1 MMQKFF
7 SLYFL
12 VFCSIILSNKPLL
25 SQKVSMKERTPF
37 MYVGA
42 YILGNY
48 NLHSSNFTQ
57 LGNFPN
63 CCPQFTSGSGFGLA
77 YGGVIQFPIQEGFL
91 FETRL
96 GLSDVGATLK
106 KTENIGNTLVRRSVA
121 PFDTV
126 TQTATVEHTIDS
138 RIQLFTIE
146 PSVRKQFLL
155 PNLYG
160 QLGISV
166 GVPISANFDQREQL
180 ITPTSATFSDGR
192 TIRNEFVEQ
201 AIPDVTSLFLTGV
214 VGLSYKLPIGKHN
227 SINPEIRY
235 QYPFTSIAAVDWKPS
250 TLQFGAS
257 VLFGILPPIE
267 KVNKKD
273 TLYFRDTIIVE
284 DINAKSESVV
294 KVNEKVETE
303 TINTEELELTKYLV
317 YEEYKKILPKIAK
330 LDLALDFN
338 GVNPDGSRTKTPT
351 IVIEETEQIELFPLL
366 PQVFFAEN
374 SSVLS
379 NSNQKI
385 LNANDINSFDENGLP
400 RMTLDIHSQLLN
412 IIGARMKAKSG
423 NITIIGHNNT
433 VGEEGKN
440 KSIALERAEV
450 AKKYLTTVWQ
460 IDPSRIQ
467 TKSQNLPS
475 KPSNNTTNDGQEEN
489 RRIEITSNNF
499 DILQPLKLRT
509 ITKTATPPTIEILPS
524 VQSEVGL
531 QNWAVDVVQKEKV
544 IRNIQGKN
552 TTPEKILWNILEE
565 PVPLLD
571 EKATI
576 TLSVADNQGVRKK
589 TEQSLTIQQL
599 TIRKKR
605 FEMKDD
611 KRIER
616 YSLILFD
623 FNKADLSAENK
634 AIGLMIRDAIKPNST
649 VTIAGYADRQGLPD
663 YNRDLAKRR
672 CEAVKTYLG
681 LDDSKVTIN
690 AIGSDELLFNNDL
703 AEGRSYSRTV
713 QVIIETPVVE

>member
-1 MMQKFF
+1 MQKIY
-7 SLYFL
+7 SCILL
-12 VFCSIILSNKPLL
+12 VICLILSSFNV
-25 SQKVSMKERTPF
+25 SNAQKISMKERVPF

-48 NLHSSNFTQ
+48 NMHSANFTQ

-63 CCPQFTSGSGFGLA
+63 CCPQFSSGTGFGLA

-106 KTENIGNTLVRRSVA
+106 RSEDIGNTLVRRTVA
-121 PFDTV
+121 PFDTI

-146 PSVRKQFLL
+146 PSVRKEIFI

-160 QLGISV
+160 QLGLSV
-166 GVPISANFDQREQL
+166 GIPISSNFDQREQL
-180 ITPTSATFSDGR
+180 ITPTTSTFVDGR
-192 TIRNEFVEQ
+192 TIRNEFVNQ
-201 AIPDVTSLFLTGV
+201 AIPDVTSLFITGV
-214 VGLSYKLPIGKHN
+214 AGLSYRLPIGKYN
-227 SINPEIRY
+227 SINPEVRY
-235 QYPFTSIAAVDWKPS
+235 QYPFTSIAAVDWKPA

-257 VLFGILPPIE
+257 LLIGILPPIE
-267 KVNKKD
+267 KVYKQD

-284 DINAKSESVV
+284 DVTAKAESIV

-303 TINTEELELTKYLV
+303 RIDTEELELTKYLV
-317 YEEYKKILPKIAK
+317 YEEYKRILPKVAMLNLT
-330 LDLALDFN
+330 LDYN
-338 GVNPDGSRTKTPT
+338 GVNPDGSRTKNPT

-366 PQVFFAEN
+366 PQIFFQDN
-374 SSVLS
+374 SSILTA
-379 NSNQKI
+379 SNQKLI
-385 LNANDINSFDENGLP
+385 SNTETTSFDENGLP
-400 RMTLDIHSQLLN
+400 RQTLDIHSQLLN
-412 IIGARMKAKSG
+412 IVGSRMKSKPGST
-423 NITIIGHNNT
+423 ITLIGHNNT
-433 VGEEGKN
+433 IGDEGKN
-440 KSIALERAEV
+440 KAIALERAEV
-450 AKKYLTTVWQ
+450 AKKYLTSVWQ
-460 IDPSRIQ
+460 IEPNRIQ
-467 TKSQNLPS
+467 TKAQNLPT

-489 RRIEITSNNF
+489 RRVEFTSNNF
-499 DILQPLKLRT
+499 DILQPLKLQT
-509 ITKTATPPTIEILPS
+509 ITKSATPPTIEILPKAT
-524 VQSEVGL
+524 SEVGV
-531 QNWAVDVVQKEKV
+531 QNWEIDVVQKDKS
-544 IRNIQGKN
+544 IRNIRGKN
-552 TTPEKILWNILEE
+552 ATPEKILWNILEE

-576 TLSVADNQGVRKK
+576 TFTATDVQGLRKS
-589 TEQSLTIQQL
+589 TEQSLSIQQL

-649 VTIAGYADRQGLPD
+649 VTIAGYADRQGQPE

-672 CEAVKTYLG
+672 CDAVKTFLG
-681 LDDSKVTIN
+681 LDDSRVTIK

-713 QVIIETPVVE
+713 QVIIETPVEE

>member
-1 MMQKFF
+1 MQKIY
-7 SLYFL
+7 SSFL
-12 VFCSIILSNKPLL
+12 VVVCFILSSFNIANA
-25 SQKVSMKERTPF
+25 QKISMKERVPF

-48 NLHSSNFTQ
+48 NMHSANFTQ

-63 CCPQFTSGSGFGLA
+63 CCPQFSSGTGFGLA

-106 KTENIGNTLVRRSVA
+106 RSEDIGNTLVRRSVA
-121 PFDTV
+121 PFDTI

-146 PSVRKQFLL
+146 PSVRKEIFI

-160 QLGISV
+160 QLGLSV
-166 GVPISANFDQREQL
+166 GIPISSNFDQREQL
-180 ITPTSATFSDGR
+180 ITPTTSTFVDGR
-192 TIRNEFVEQ
+192 TIRNEFTEQ
-201 AIPDVTSLFLTGV
+201 AIPDVSTLFFTGV
-214 VGLSYKLPIGKHN
+214 AGLSYKLPIGKYN
-227 SINPEIRY
+227 SINPEVRY
-235 QYPFTSIAAVDWKPS
+235 QYPFNSIAAVDWKPA

-257 VLFGILPPIE
+257 LLIGILPPIE
-267 KVNKKD
+267 KVYKQD

-284 DINAKSESVV
+284 DVTAKSESIV

-303 TINTEELELTKYLV
+303 RINTEELELTKYLV
-317 YEEYKKILPKIAK
+317 YEEYKRILPKVALLNLT
-330 LDLALDFN
+330 LDYN
-338 GVNPDGSRTKTPT
+338 GVNPDGTRTKNPT

-366 PQVFFAEN
+366 PQVFFQDN
-374 SSVLS
+374 SSVMTT
-379 NSNQKI
+379 SNQKI
-385 LNANDINSFDENGLP
+385 ISNTETTTFDENGLP
-400 RMTLDIHSQLLN
+400 RQTLDIHSQLLN
-412 IIGARMKAKSG
+412 IIGSRMKAKPGST
-423 NITIIGHNNT
+423 ITLIGHNNT
-433 VGEEGKN
+433 LGEEGKN
-440 KSIALERAEV
+440 KALALERAEA

-460 IDPSRIQ
+460 IEPNRIQ
-467 TKSQNLPS
+467 TKSQNLPA

-489 RRIEITSNNF
+489 RRVEFTSNNF

-509 ITKTATPPTIEILPS
+509 ITKSATPPTIEILPTVS
-524 VQSEVGL
+524 SEVGI
-531 QNWAVDVVQKEKV
+531 QNWEIDVVQKDKS

-552 TTPEKILWNILEE
+552 ATPSKILWNILEE

-576 TLSVADNQGVRKK
+576 TLNVADVQGLRKS
-589 TEQSLTIQQL
+589 TEQSLLIQQL

-649 VTIAGYADRQGLPD
+649 VTIAGYADRQGQPE

-672 CEAVKTYLG
+672 CDAVKTFLG
-681 LDDSKVTIN
+681 LDDSRVTIK

-713 QVIIETPVVE
+713 QVIIETPVEE